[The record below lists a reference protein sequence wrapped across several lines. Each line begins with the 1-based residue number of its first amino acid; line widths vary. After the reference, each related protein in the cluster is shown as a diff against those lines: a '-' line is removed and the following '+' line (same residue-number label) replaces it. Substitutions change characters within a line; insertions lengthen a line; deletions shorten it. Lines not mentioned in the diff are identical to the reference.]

1 MIVLDLSWTKYCILI
16 EHHDTIT
23 GANFMITSSKLY
35 VPVVTLS
42 INDNINF
49 LENIKQGFK
58 RTISWNKYRS
68 EITTQP
74 KNNDLDYVIDPTFR
88 NIDRV
93 YVLSF
98 KNGNNDPTRDSFVK
112 YYMPLVEIKDFN
124 ALFDNKPFFDQPVKN
139 KQDAYEKLIKM
150 SRNDGYTKENLL
162 DYLHHQKD
170 YKLIGIYLLTQTNT
184 SITQQINFVGN

>member
-1 MIVLDLSWTKYCILI
+1 
-16 EHHDTIT
+16 
-23 GANFMITSSKLY
+23 MITSSKLY

-150 SRNDGYTKENLL
+150 SRNDGYTTENLL